1 MTVKLIAID
10 IDGTLLTSNHK
21 LALSTIDAIKAAT
34 ASGIKVVLCSGRPLA
49 GVRPYLEML
58 DLIGDDQY
66 VIAHNGAAVQTTT
79 GQPLITHSLSLNDA
93 QRLVDLADQAPIH
106 YHLITPQ
113 AIYTPNRP
121 ASAYSIRESHLVNL
135 PIKYLPADQIP
146 DGEDLLTFVFIDET
160 AVVDQ
165 FDTTIPAALR
175 QQFYVVHTDP
185 HFIEVLNRHVS
196 KAQALQ
202 ELAQRLAIDPT
213 DVMAIGDGPNDLPML
228 QAAGLGVAMGNADAE
243 VQAAADAVT
252 ASNDADG
259 VASAIL
265 THALSL

>member
-10 IDGTLLTSNHK
+10 IDGTLLTPNNK

-66 VIAHNGAAVQTTT
+66 VIAHNGAAVQTTS
-79 GQPLITHSLSLNDA
+79 GQALITHSLSLNDA

-135 PIKYLPADQIP
+135 PIKYLPAAEIP
-146 DGEDLLTFVFIDET
+146 QDEALLTFVFIDET
-160 AVVDQ
+160 DLVTQ
-165 FDTTIPAALR
+165 FDATLPPALR
-175 QQFYVVHTDP
+175 QQFYVVRTDD
-185 HFIEVLNRHVS
+185 HFIEVLNHHVS
-196 KAQALQ
+196 KATALQ
-202 ELAQRLAIDPT
+202 ELAQRLHIDAN

-228 QAAGLGVAMGNADAE
+228 QAAGLGVAMGNATAT

-252 ASNDADG
+252 DSNANDG
-259 VASAIL
+259 VANAIL
-265 THALSL
+265 TYALTL